1 MAVNWRLYRPEGR
14 SLGWG
19 DLALLLAFY
28 AFTVAACVWGGRTED
43 NATIYWAANGALVA
57 GLLTLDPR
65 RLWPFLAVCFAIN
78 FGVNAADKLPL
89 SLNLIYT
96 SLNFGLSVAVAYGAR
111 KTCGAALD
119 LTRPKRLAYFTAVV
133 ALATIAEAFIGSVIR
148 CFQDG
153 ALTPMNELPNWFAC
167 DFLGLMLAAPAALML
182 VQRRRVGSGVLTRS
196 AERTL
201 ILAAL
206 AALTGMSFALNL
218 AAGVFLIFPMVLLA
232 AFRLGPS
239 WVYSAVYLVAMVA
252 TPLTVRFGLGPI
264 PMLAE
269 ASRLGEIEMLQM
281 FLVSVF
287 LSALPATSALAERS
301 RAAARLERREA
312 AARDARA
319 RAEAAAAAKSSFLA
333 MMSHEIRTP
342 LNGIVGF
349 SQMLGLR
356 SDLPADA
363 RRKVDLIASSS
374 EVLIGLVNDILD
386 FSKIEAGR
394 FELDPAP
401 TDLTRTFEDVLAMT
415 RPSAAAKGL
424 AVHLECALDPSARH
438 RADDMRLR
446 QVLMNLV
453 SNAVKFT
460 DAGSVAVSVVAR
472 AADDAD
478 IIHVS
483 VRDTGCGVPEDK
495 LPLLFQPFS
504 QLDPSVARSHG
515 GTGLGLAISKA
526 LIDLMGGEIGVDSGP
541 EGSTF
546 WFTVTLPRE
555 ASVQIEDAAA
565 AGEAAAEDTDGGRPL
580 RVLVVDDH
588 PVNREVASLMLQA
601 AGCEVGTADDGAS
614 GVEAAQT
621 GDFDIILMDIRMPG
635 MDGFAASRAIR
646 ALGAPVS
653 QVPILAVTADLVC
666 NTAQA
671 WRDAGMN
678 GLVAKPINQERLFDA
693 MSEVLAAAAGDR
705 AEAA

>member
-1 MAVNWRLYRPEGR
+1 MAESWRLYRPEGR

-28 AFTVAACVWGGRTED
+28 AFTVAACVWGGRTEE

-65 RLWPFLAVCFAIN
+65 RLWPFLVVCFAIN

-119 LTRPKRLAYFTAVV
+119 LTRPKRLAQFTAVV
-133 ALATIAEAFIGSVIR
+133 AVATITEAFIGSVIR
-148 CFQDG
+148 CLLEG
-153 ALTPMNELPNWFAC
+153 ALRPMNELPNWFAC

-182 VQRRRVGSGVLTRS
+182 VQRRKLGSGVLTRS
-196 AERTL
+196 AERTA
-201 ILAAL
+201 ILLAL
-206 AALTGMSFALNL
+206 GVLTGLSFMQNFAP
-218 AAGVFLIFPMVLLA
+218 GVFLIFPMVLLA

-239 WVYSAVYLVAMVA
+239 WVYSAVYLVAVVA
-252 TPLTVRFGLGPI
+252 TPLTVRYGLGPI
-264 PMLAE
+264 TQLAE
-269 ASRLGEIEMLQM
+269 TSRVGEIEMLQM

-287 LSALPATSALAERS
+287 LSALPATSALAERT
-301 RAAARLERREA
+301 RTAARLERREA

-333 MMSHEIRTP
+333 VMSHEIRTP

-349 SQMLGLR
+349 SQMLSAR
-356 SDLPADA
+356 PDLPADA
-363 RRKVDLIASSS
+363 RRHVDLIGRSSD
-374 EVLIGLVNDILD
+374 VLIGLVNEILD

-394 FELDPAP
+394 FELDPSP
-401 TDLTRTFEDVLAMT
+401 TDLNRTFEDVVAMT
-415 RPSAAAKGL
+415 RPSAEAKGL
-424 AVHLECALDPSARH
+424 TLHLESALDPTARH
-438 RADDMRLR
+438 RVDDLRLR
-446 QVLMNLV
+446 QVLINLL

-460 DAGSVAVSVVAR
+460 PSGSVAVSVVVR
-472 AADDAD
+472 PEGEADHLSVA
-478 IIHVS
+478 
-483 VRDTGCGVPEDK
+483 VRDTGVGVPEDK

-526 LIDLMGGEIGVDSGP
+526 LVDLMGGRIGVDSRP
-541 EGSTF
+541 DGSTF
-546 WFTVTLPRE
+546 WFTLDLTRE
-555 ASVQIEDAAA
+555 ASVTP
-565 AGEAAAEDTDGGRPL
+565 EAAPAESSGMAEVEEAGRPL

-601 AGCEVGTADDGAS
+601 AGCEVGTADDGAA
-614 GVEAAQT
+614 GVEAAR
-621 GDFDIILMDIRMPG
+621 GGGFDIILMDIRMPG

-646 ALGAPVS
+646 ALDGPAART
-653 QVPILAVTADLVC
+653 PILAVTADVVC

-671 WRDAGMN
+671 CREAGMN
-678 GLVAKPINQERLFDA
+678 GYVAKPINQERLFAA
-693 MSEVLAAAAGDR
+693 MGEALDERAAR